1 MKKEINGK
9 TKIIG
14 IIGKNIEN
22 SLSPLIHNQIILKH
36 SLNFCYLPFQVAE
49 TDLCKVIQGI
59 KALNIRGVNITFPYK
74 EKAIKFLDEVEE
86 SARRIGAV
94 NTIVNN
100 KGALTGYN
108 TDVIGFKKSLQEDG
122 KFVIKEK
129 KAVILGAGGAARAV
143 VYALLEEGIK
153 EICIFNRTLEKA
165 KKIKQD
171 LSSFFPKSRI
181 SVFPLEE
188 EDLKDK
194 IEKAHLLV
202 NTTSIGMAPRVD
214 NTPLPD
220 EKLFHPN
227 LLVYDLIYHPAKTLF
242 LKQAERAGAKIING
256 LPMLV
261 YQGMESFYL
270 WTGFKPEGEEVLE
283 MIEKITQIA

>member
-14 IIGKNIEN
+14 VIGKNIEN
-22 SLSPLIHNQIILKH
+22 SFSPLIHNQIILKYL
-36 SLNFCYLPFQVAE
+36 LNFCYLPFKIAE
-49 TDLCKVIQGI
+49 TDLSKAFQGI
-59 KALNIRGVNITFPYK
+59 KALNIRGVNVILPYK
-74 EKAIKFLDEVEE
+74 ERVIEFLDELEE

-100 KGALTGYN
+100 KGILAGYN
-108 TDVIGFKKSLQEDG
+108 TDAIGFKKSVQEEG
-122 KFVIKEK
+122 KFIIKRK
-129 KAVILGAGGAARAV
+129 KAVILGAGGATRAV

-153 EICIFNRTLEKA
+153 EVCIFNRTLEKA

-171 LSSFFPKSRI
+171 FSSFFPESSI
-181 SVFPLEE
+181 YAFPLREE
-188 EDLKDK
+188 SIKDK
-194 IEKAHLLV
+194 IKKAHLLV
-202 NTTSIGMAPRVD
+202 NTTSVGMPPKID

-242 LKQAERAGAKIING
+242 LRQAERAGAKIING

-261 YQGMESFYL
+261 YQGIESFYL
-270 WTGFKPEGEEVLE
+270 WTGLKPEGKEVLE
-283 MIEKITQIA
+283 IIKRIV

>member
-14 IIGKNIEN
+14 LIGKNIEN
-22 SLSPLIHNQIILKH
+22 SFSPLIHNQTILKY
-36 SLNFCYLPFQVAE
+36 SLRFCYLPFQVAE
-49 TDLCKVIQGI
+49 TDLSEAIQGI
-59 KALNIRGVNITFPYK
+59 RALNISGINITFPYK
-74 EKAIKFLDEVEE
+74 EKVIEFLDEVEE

-100 KGALTGYN
+100 KGILTGYN
-108 TDVIGFKKSLQEDG
+108 TDVTGFKKSLQENG

-143 VYALLEEGIK
+143 TYSLLEEGIK
-153 EICIFNRTLEKA
+153 EINIFNRTLVKA
-165 KKIKQD
+165 EKIKQD
-171 LSSFFPKSRI
+171 FSPFFPGSSINIFSFEQK
-181 SVFPLEE
+181 
-188 EDLKDK
+188 DLKDK
-194 IEKAHLLV
+194 IKEANLLV
-202 NTTSIGMAPRVD
+202 NATSIGMASQLN

-220 EKLFHPN
+220 EKLFHSN

-242 LKQAERAGAKIING
+242 LRQAEETGAKIING

-261 YQGMESFYL
+261 YQGIESFYL
-270 WTGFKPEGEEVLE
+270 WTGFKPEGKEILE
-283 MIEKITQIA
+283 IIRQIA

>member
-14 IIGKNIEN
+14 IIGKNIKN
-22 SLSPLIHNQIILKH
+22 SLSPLFHNQIIPKY

-49 TDLCKVIQGI
+49 TDLGKAIQGI
-59 KALNIRGVNITFPYK
+59 KALNIRGVNITFPHK
-74 EKAIKFLDEVEE
+74 EKAIEFLDKVEK

-100 KGALTGYN
+100 KGFLTGYN

-122 KFVIKEK
+122 KFIIKEK

-143 VYALLEEGIK
+143 VYALLEEAIE

-165 KKIKQD
+165 KKIKQN

-181 SVFPLEE
+181 SVFYLEG

-202 NTTSIGMAPRVD
+202 NATSLGMPPRVD

-227 LLVYDLIYHPAKTLF
+227 LLVYDLIYHPARTLF
-242 LKQAERAGAKIING
+242 LRQAERAGAKIING

-261 YQGMESFYL
+261 YQGIESFYL
-270 WTGFKPEGEEVLE
+270 WTGLKPEGKEVSE
-283 MIEKITQIA
+283 IVRQIT

>member
-49 TDLCKVIQGI
+49 TNLGKAIQGI
-59 KALNIRGVNITFPYK
+59 KALNVRGVNITFPYK
-74 EKAIKFLDEVEE
+74 EKVIKFLDEVEE

-100 KGALTGYN
+100 KGILTGYN

-122 KFVIKEK
+122 KFAIKGEK
-129 KAVILGAGGAARAV
+129 AIILGAGGAARAV
-143 VYALLEEGIK
+143 VYALLEEGIE
-153 EICIFNRTLEKA
+153 EIYIFNRTTDKA
-165 KKIKQD
+165 EKIKQD
-171 LSSFFPKSRI
+171 LLTFFPGGNI
-181 SVFPLEE
+181 NIFPLEKE
-188 EDLKDK
+188 RLKDK
-194 IEKAHLLV
+194 IEEAHLLINV
-202 NTTSIGMAPRVD
+202 TSLGMPPKIN
-214 NTPLPD
+214 NTPLPG
-220 EKLFHPN
+220 KILFHPN

-242 LKQAERAGAKIING
+242 LDKLRGQEQR
-256 LPMLV
+256 
-261 YQGMESFYL
+261 
-270 WTGFKPEGEEVLE
+270 
-283 MIEKITQIA
+283 

>member
-9 TKIIG
+9 TRIIG
-14 IIGKNIEN
+14 IIGENIEN

-36 SLNFCYLPFQVAE
+36 FLNFCYLPFQVAE
-49 TDLCKVIQGI
+49 TDLNKAIQGI
-59 KALNIRGVNITFPYK
+59 KALNIRGANITFPYK
-74 EKAIKFLDEVEE
+74 EKVIKFLDEVEE
-86 SARRIGAV
+86 SARRIRAV

-100 KGALTGYN
+100 KGILTGYN

-143 VYALLEEGIK
+143 VYALLEEEIE

-171 LSSFFPKSRI
+171 LSSFFSKSHIR
-181 SVFPLEE
+181 VFPLEK

-194 IEKAHLLV
+194 IEKSHLLV
-202 NTTSIGMAPRVD
+202 NSTSIGMAPRAD

-220 EKLFHPN
+220 EKLFHPD

-242 LKQAERAGAKIING
+242 LRQAEKSGARIING

-261 YQGMESFYL
+261 YQGIESFYL
-270 WTGFKPEGEEVLE
+270 WTGLKPEGKEVLE
-283 MIEKITQIA
+283 IIKRIA

>member
-9 TKIIG
+9 TRIIG
-14 IIGKNIEN
+14 IIGENIEN

-36 SLNFCYLPFQVAE
+36 FLNFCYLPFQVAE
-49 TDLCKVIQGI
+49 TDLNKAIQGI
-59 KALNIRGVNITFPYK
+59 KALNIRGANITFPYK
-74 EKAIKFLDEVEE
+74 EKVIKFLDEVEE
-86 SARRIGAV
+86 SARRIRAV

-100 KGALTGYN
+100 KGILTGYN

-143 VYALLEEGIK
+143 VYALLEEEIE

-171 LSSFFPKSRI
+171 LSSFFPKSHIR
-181 SVFPLEE
+181 VFPLEK

-194 IEKAHLLV
+194 IEKSHLLV
-202 NTTSIGMAPRVD
+202 NSTSIGMAPRAD

-220 EKLFHPN
+220 EKLFHPD

-242 LKQAERAGAKIING
+242 LRQAEKSGARIING

-261 YQGMESFYL
+261 YQGIESFYL
-270 WTGFKPEGEEVLE
+270 WTGLKPEGKEVLE
-283 MIEKITQIA
+283 IINRIA

>member
-1 MKKEINGK
+1 MKREINGK

-14 IIGKNIEN
+14 VIGKNIEN
-22 SLSPLIHNQIILKH
+22 SLSPLIHNQIILKY
-36 SLNFCYLPFQVAE
+36 SLNFCYLPFKVTE
-49 TDLCKVIQGI
+49 NDLSQAIQGI

-74 EKAIKFLDEVEE
+74 EKVIEFLDEVEE

-100 KGALTGYN
+100 KGILTGYN

-143 VYALLEEGIK
+143 VYALLEEEIE

-165 KKIKQD
+165 KKIKQN

-181 SVFPLEE
+181 IVFPLEG

-202 NTTSIGMAPRVD
+202 NATSLGMPPRVD

-227 LLVYDLIYHPAKTLF
+227 LLVYDLIYHPVRTLF
-242 LKQAERAGAKIING
+242 LRQAERAGAKIING

-261 YQGMESFYL
+261 YQGIESFYL
-270 WTGFKPEGEEVLE
+270 WTGLKPEGEEVLE
-283 MIEKITQIA
+283 IIKRSV

>member
-14 IIGKNIEN
+14 VIGKNIEN
-22 SLSPLIHNQIILKH
+22 SFSPLIHNQIILKYL
-36 SLNFCYLPFQVAE
+36 LNFCYLPFKIAE
-49 TDLCKVIQGI
+49 TDLSKAFQGI
-59 KALNIRGVNITFPYK
+59 KALNIRGVNVILPYK
-74 EKAIKFLDEVEE
+74 ERVIEFLDELEE

-100 KGALTGYN
+100 KGILAGYN
-108 TDVIGFKKSLQEDG
+108 TDAIGFIKSVQEEG
-122 KFVIKEK
+122 KFIIKRK
-129 KAVILGAGGAARAV
+129 KAVILGAGGATRAV

-153 EICIFNRTLEKA
+153 EVCIFNRTLEKA

-171 LSSFFPKSRI
+171 FSSFFPESSI
-181 SVFPLEE
+181 YAFPLREE
-188 EDLKDK
+188 SIKDK
-194 IEKAHLLV
+194 IKKAHLLV
-202 NTTSIGMAPRVD
+202 NTTSVGMPPKID

-242 LKQAERAGAKIING
+242 LRQAERAGAKIING

-261 YQGMESFYL
+261 YQGIESFYL
-270 WTGFKPEGEEVLE
+270 WTGLKPEGKEVLE
-283 MIEKITQIA
+283 IIKRIV

>member
-1 MKKEINGK
+1 MKKGINGK
-9 TKIIG
+9 AKIIG

-49 TDLCKVIQGI
+49 TNLGKAIQGI

-74 EKAIKFLDEVEE
+74 EKVIKFLDEVEE

-100 KGALTGYN
+100 KGILTGYN

-122 KFVIKEK
+122 KFFTKKK
-129 KAVILGAGGAARAV
+129 KAVIFGAGGAARAV
-143 VYALLEEGIK
+143 VYALLEEGIE

-171 LSSFFPKSRI
+171 FSSFFPESSI
-181 SVFPLEE
+181 YVFLLKEE
-188 EDLKDK
+188 NLKNK
-194 IEKAHLLV
+194 IERAHLIV
-202 NTTSIGMAPRVD
+202 NTTSLGMPPQID
-214 NTPLPD
+214 KTPLPD
-220 EKLFHPN
+220 EKLFHPD

-242 LKQAERAGAKIING
+242 LRQAERAGAKIING

-261 YQGMESFYL
+261 YQGIDSFYF
-270 WTGFKPEGEEVLE
+270 WTGLKPEGKEVLE
-283 MIEKITQIA
+283 IIKRLTYIT

>member
-1 MKKEINGK
+1 MNKEINGK
-9 TKIIG
+9 AKIIG
-14 IIGKNIEN
+14 IIGKDIEN

-49 TDLCKVIQGI
+49 TNLGKAIQGI
-59 KALNIRGVNITFPYK
+59 RALNIRGVNITFPYK

-108 TDVIGFKKSLQEDG
+108 TDVIGFKKSLQEDEE
-122 KFVIKEK
+122 FVIKK
-129 KAVILGAGGAARAV
+129 KKVVIFGAGGAARGV
-143 VYALLEEGIK
+143 IYALLEEGIE

-171 LSSFFPKSRI
+171 FSSFFPESSI
-181 SVFPLEE
+181 YVFLLEE
-188 EDLKDK
+188 ENLKNK
-194 IEKAHLLV
+194 IERAHLIV
-202 NTTSIGMAPRVD
+202 NTTSLGMPPKID
-214 NTPLPD
+214 YTPLPD
-220 EKLFHPN
+220 EKLFHPD

-242 LKQAERAGAKIING
+242 LRQAEKAGAKIING

-261 YQGMESFYL
+261 YQGIESFYL
-270 WTGFKPEGEEVLE
+270 WTGLKPEGKEVL
-283 MIEKITQIA
+283 KIIRQII

>member
-1 MKKEINGK
+1 MKNEINGK

-14 IIGKNIEN
+14 VIGKNIKN
-22 SLSPLIHNQIILKH
+22 SLSPLFHNQIILKY

-49 TDLCKVIQGI
+49 TDLGKAIQGI

-74 EKAIKFLDEVEE
+74 EKAIEFLDKVEK

-100 KGALTGYN
+100 KGFLTGYN

-122 KFVIKEK
+122 EFVIKEK

-143 VYALLEEGIK
+143 VYALLEEKIE

-165 KKIKQD
+165 KKIKQN

-181 SVFPLEE
+181 SVFPLEG

-202 NTTSIGMAPRVD
+202 NATSLGMPPRVD
-214 NTPLPD
+214 ITPLPD

-227 LLVYDLIYHPAKTLF
+227 LLVYDLIYHPARTLF
-242 LKQAERAGAKIING
+242 LRQAERAGAKIING

-261 YQGMESFYL
+261 YQGIESFYL

-283 MIEKITQIA
+283 IVRQIT

>member
-1 MKKEINGK
+1 MKKNINGK

-14 IIGKNIEN
+14 VIGKNIEN
-22 SLSPLIHNQIILKH
+22 SLSPLFHNQIILKY

-49 TDLCKVIQGI
+49 TDLSKAIQGI

-100 KGALTGYN
+100 KGILTGYN
-108 TDVIGFKKSLQEDG
+108 TDVIGFKKSLQENG
-122 KFVIKEK
+122 KFIIKKK

-143 VYALLEEGIK
+143 VYALLEEEIE

-165 KKIKQD
+165 KIIKQN

-202 NTTSIGMAPRVD
+202 NTTSLGMPPRVD

-220 EKLFHPN
+220 EKLFHPD
-227 LLVYDLIYHPAKTLF
+227 LLVYDLIYHPVRTLF
-242 LKQAERAGAKIING
+242 LRQAEKARAKIING

-261 YQGMESFYL
+261 YQGIESFHL
-270 WTGFKPEGEEVLE
+270 WTGLKPEGKEVLK
-283 MIEKITQIA
+283 MIKRIT